1 MTVRDRFADSVQILK
16 DTANGNIA
24 LDTENPPLFSALCRF
39 YSDKSARHVHFWGL
53 DVEEDYTI
61 LIDNMIADGVLEM
74 T

>member
-24 LDTENPPLFSALCRF
+24 LDIEYPPLFQALCRF

-53 DVEEDYTI
+53 DVDEDYTI
-61 LIDNMIADGVLEM
+61 LIDTMIADGVLEM

>member
-16 DTANGNIA
+16 DTVNGNIA
-24 LDTENPPLFSALCRF
+24 LDIEYPPLFQALCRF
-39 YSDKSARHVHFWGL
+39 YSDKSTRHVHFWGL

>member
-1 MTVRDRFADSVQILK
+1 MTVRDRFADSLQILK
-16 DTANGNIA
+16 DTVNGNIA
-24 LDTENPPLFSALCRF
+24 LDQEYPPLFQALCRF

-53 DVEEDYTI
+53 DIEEDYTI

>member
-1 MTVRDRFADSVQILK
+1 MTVRDRFADSLQILK
-16 DTANGNIA
+16 DTVNGNIA
-24 LDTENPPLFSALCRF
+24 LDIENPPLFQALCRF

>member
-1 MTVRDRFADSVQILK
+1 MTVRDRFADSLQILK
-16 DTANGNIA
+16 DTVNGNIA
-24 LDTENPPLFSALCRF
+24 LDRENPLFQALCRF